1 MAGDGA
7 VLGWWELDQEED
19 EGVEVGL
26 LELREEGA
34 DLVPT
39 AFGEGGPE
47 VAENGAES
55 FVDEGAFGMDIEGAD
70 FGEGLVIGC
79 EDGGVVDDFPEL
91 GAVEVGRGGGE
102 EAVDALVGEGVGG
115 FEGGS
120 EAEDVAE
127 AVVAGGGEG
136 VAGVGVQ

>member
-1 MAGDGA
+1 
-7 VLGWWELDQEED
+7 
-19 EGVEVGL
+19 
-26 LELREEGA
+26 
-34 DLVPT
+34 
-39 AFGEGGPE
+39 
-47 VAENGAES
+47 
-55 FVDEGAFGMDIEGAD
+55 MDIEGAD

-91 GAVEVGRGGGE
+91 GAVEVGCGGGE

-120 EAEDVAE
+120 KAEDVAE

-136 VAGVGVQ
+136 VAGIGVQ